1 MIWLIFDEVLYL
13 ATNLHQ
19 AQERSVHIRTY
30 AHTPVRI
37 CTTENVEKL
46 YTFLFPEKAFF
57 HLLIG
62 MTDTFFA
69 LYWRPQLFFN
79 ILLFHNPD
87 GDSGLSLVNTVP
99 YRQN

>member
-1 MIWLIFDEVLYL
+1 MVWLIFDEVLYL
-13 ATNLHQ
+13 ATNLDQ

-30 AHTPVRI
+30 ARPY
-37 CTTENVEKL
+37 L
-46 YTFLFPEKAFF
+46 YNRKCGKIIYFLFPEKAFF

-69 LYWRPQLFFN
+69 LYWRTQLFFN

-87 GDSGLSLVNTVP
+87 GDSGLSLLNTVP